1 MSDQSPSIPPV
12 LESAWKRFADYDNTA
27 EHLQDQYYLLRR
39 WVLYFS
45 IIATFLA
52 ILLDNFRQLFIAPVV
67 TFLQVLLILVPI
79 TGSVIVAFIS
89 KFQQGQKYLALRA
102 GAEEILK
109 EIFFYRTI
117 MRSNLTRNKWLNNR
131 LASIQRQVH
140 RTLGGEVVVKPYTG
154 KHLNP
159 RYYPDSPDADE
170 GIADLESADYLRV
183 RLESQLAWHIKKIQ
197 EHQRSRM
204 RFTIMILVFGGL
216 GALFAGLDMLFTG
229 ISIWVA
235 LTAAISTA
243 VTNWQELMGV
253 DIIIPNYS
261 KVILELNILRD
272 KWLSLTPNEQTQSEF
287 YRIVRSTEKVL
298 WSQNVQFISAMK
310 ESMDEAEAEQEKI
323 VEEMIEMSHEVVG
336 RVQEEILEEARLSM
350 EAAAETASTAME
362 GQQIIDHQRL
372 PAGTIFNAALG
383 PVPVVII
390 NDDDEDAPD
399 GFAEEQPQADEK
411 TGPQSQPGPEA
422 ELIAEEEPETEEE
435 TREEDPVLAAIN
447 FAVAAAIED
456 SDAVKSTS
464 EHAKASPA
472 DLLDEDES
480 AKAAQEAADEY
491 IQDAFTAFNDEDEA

>member
-52 ILLDNFRQLFIAPVV
+52 ILLDNFRELFIAPVV

-131 LASIQRQVH
+131 LATIQRQVH

-154 KHLNP
+154 KYLNP

-170 GIADLESADYLRV
+170 GIADLESVDYLRV

-197 EHQRSRM
+197 EHQKSRM

-253 DIIIPNYS
+253 
-261 KVILELNILRD
+261 KR
-272 KWLSLTPNEQTQSEF
+272 
-287 YRIVRSTEKVL
+287 
-298 WSQNVQFISAMK
+298 
-310 ESMDEAEAEQEKI
+310 
-323 VEEMIEMSHEVVG
+323 
-336 RVQEEILEEARLSM
+336 
-350 EAAAETASTAME
+350 
-362 GQQIIDHQRL
+362 
-372 PAGTIFNAALG
+372 
-383 PVPVVII
+383 
-390 NDDDEDAPD
+390 
-399 GFAEEQPQADEK
+399 
-411 TGPQSQPGPEA
+411 
-422 ELIAEEEPETEEE
+422 
-435 TREEDPVLAAIN
+435 
-447 FAVAAAIED
+447 
-456 SDAVKSTS
+456 
-464 EHAKASPA
+464 
-472 DLLDEDES
+472 S
-480 AKAAQEAADEY
+480 AK
-491 IQDAFTAFNDEDEA
+491 IFCGI